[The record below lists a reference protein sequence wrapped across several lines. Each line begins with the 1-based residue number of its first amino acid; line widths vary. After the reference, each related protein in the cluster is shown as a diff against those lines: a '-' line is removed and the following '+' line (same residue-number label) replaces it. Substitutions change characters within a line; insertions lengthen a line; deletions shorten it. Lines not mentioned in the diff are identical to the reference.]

1 MEPLHHH
8 FEEMVVYAGNVCS
21 QGGRM
26 NGIRRDELDRGICG
40 FMDCGEIVAVVN
52 SFVWTDLMRAIVD
65 VSMRIES
72 LSTQNT

>member
-26 NGIRRDELDRGICG
+26 NGIRRDELDREICG
-40 FMDCGEIVAVVN
+40 FQVRVGNAAMPLIFVN
-52 SFVWTDLMRAIVD
+52 QKVKMHTQKIG
-65 VSMRIES
+65 S
-72 LSTQNT
+72 L